1 MLSRAR
7 EARVRD
13 VLASHPPGTNQTY
26 CLEHLAAAVKI
37 LPGHLADLA
46 AFVRSLRER
55 VVDRRRVLAIIAGG
69 LLAAPLAAEA
79 QQAGKVYRIGMLE
92 TRSTILNMANIDAFR
107 QGLLELGYKEGQNL
121 EIVYRSSDGRDQRF
135 PGLASELVRLQVDLI
150 LTRGTPAALAAKS
163 ATRTIPVVM
172 AASGDPVGS
181 GLVASLGRPGGNVT
195 GLSLYNVE
203 IYAKRVELLRELVP
217 RLTRIAGL
225 FNMSNPV
232 LPLQWKEVERAARHL
247 GIQPQLLDVRRSED
261 LSRAF
266 DAAAKQ
272 HAQALIVGLDGV
284 TQGNL
289 RPIAELAAKQ
299 RLPSIYGSK
308 EYVDVGGLITYG
320 VSDPSVYHG
329 AATFVD
335 KIFKGAK
342 PADLP
347 IEQPT
352 KFELI
357 INLKTAKVLGLT
369 IPQSLLQ
376 QADQVIE

>member
-1 MLSRAR
+1 MDASCLPEMPRRTFIA
-7 EARVRD
+7 
-13 VLASHPPGTNQTY
+13 VLTG
-26 CLEHLAAAVKI
+26 CLL
-37 LPGHLADLA
+37 
-46 AFVRSLRER
+46 
-55 VVDRRRVLAIIAGG
+55 VV
-69 LLAAPLAAEA
+69 PLAAEA

-92 TRSTILNMANIDAFR
+92 TRSTVLNAANIDAFR

-172 AASGDPVGS
+172 AASGDPVRS

-232 LPLQWKEVERAARHL
+232 LPLQWKEVERAARSL

-261 LSRAF
+261 LPRAF

-272 HAQALIVGLDGV
+272 RAQALIVGLDGV

-308 EYVDVGGLITYG
+308 EYVDVGGLLTYG
-320 VSDPSVYHG
+320 VSDHDMYQR

-335 KIFKGAK
+335 KIFKGAR

-357 INLKTAKVLGLT
+357 INLKTAKALGLT

-376 QADQVIE
+376 QADQIIE